1 MNSLTI
7 LISGATGLIGRSI
20 IKKINSLNISSIE
33 NKYRIIAAVR
43 DLNNAKNVLDG
54 VCSNTRIQYISYENS
69 QKLNFT
75 GPIDYIIC
83 AGTITDRNTILK
95 HPAKTYTTNLNGIYN
110 RQSLASLMVIL
121 CIFFGLAFF
130 AKDKG
135 KDHLNVVLENKNK
148 KLLVEDIQTKEQ
160 RILDWRFALEN
171 VNRLKYL
178 QPGDTV
184 NVRIN
189 DNNYITQKTIFLN
202 PASLDFS
209 KDSIY
214 ARQKREVLNAKK
226 QEMVNQR

>member
-1 MNSLTI
+1 ME
-7 LISGATGLIGRSI
+7 
-20 IKKINSLNISSIE
+20 NIE
-33 NKYRIIAAVR
+33 E
-43 DLNNAKNVLDG
+43 
-54 VCSNTRIQYISYENS
+54 IQE
-69 QKLNFT
+69 
-75 GPIDYIIC
+75 DV
-83 AGTITDRNTILK
+83 
-95 HPAKTYTTNLNGIYN
+95 NLNGTYN

-202 PASLDFS
+202 PASLDFN

-226 QEMVNQR
+226 KEMLNQR